1 MFFPLG
7 HTFHLHEETGF
18 RWRFIGLVVAGLLL
32 VGYWQEWIR
41 SPFKWD
47 LAIALTFIY
56 GYSTF
61 TRAFQDVLARK
72 ISADQAVTIAAL
84 AALYVGEYL
93 AAAEVVYIMLVGE
106 TLEAYAARRFQT
118 DLSQLLSC
126 LPQEA
131 HVQRA
136 GGEEEIPL
144 QEVESGERV
153 VVYPGERVP
162 VDGTILE
169 GDSLL
174 DESSIT
180 GESLP
185 RERVS
190 GDSLYAGSLNQTSRL
205 LVEAHQVGDHT
216 VLSRIV
222 ELVRHARESKAPIQ
236 RTADRYAQWFLP
248 LVLGIAAV
256 CYLVTG
262 EWMRSVAILIVACPC
277 AMVLATPA
285 AVLASVS
292 ALARRGIIV
301 KGGVQLEKMAQV
313 DCVAFDKTGTLT
325 RGRPELT
332 EVQSFDDFPESQV
345 LAWAASLEFHSEHL
359 LGRAIRS
366 GAEERGLSLNPAQE
380 VKRHAGLGME
390 GRVVASGKVG
400 SEEQTEAD
408 HILVGSSRFL
418 QQMGFSVSEEQQ
430 AVLDQAAAAGS
441 IPVLVA
447 NGDRLAGVLV
457 LKDLP
462 RPEASETLHQLLHL
476 GIHKSFLLTGDNENS
491 ARQIAK
497 TVGIS
502 EVSANLLPE
511 EKLTRLEELKREGY
525 TVAMVGDGVNDSPSL
540 AAADVGVAMG
550 DTGTDIAA
558 EASGVILVGDGGLD
572 RLSVLIET
580 SRKTVKTI
588 QDNILWFGF
597 AFNLVAVVAAFLG
610 YLTAV
615 AAAVVHQG
623 SSFLVLMNSLKLLER
638 RPRNLLPHRA
648 QHALH
653 DFQHWWADHWPPT
666 SLLAHVLHWAGH
678 HRQPLLKVVSA
689 AAVALYVLS
698 GVKVLLPDQ
707 IGVVERFGK
716 MLETTLSPG
725 LHYVFPWPAER
736 LYRVN
741 PNRVNSL
748 QLGFRLS
755 ETDSE
760 EGEPT
765 AYEWNIQ
772 HRQGRYIR
780 REEEAV
786 MLTGDEYLVEVNAVV
801 HYSISQPRQFL
812 VRTVDFENT
821 LRFLCEGALRY
832 VVSTMTLDQVLALDR
847 VQIES
852 TAREMVRSELD
863 YLGLGVE
870 IQSLNLQDVHPALE
884 VVDAFRGV
892 AGALEEKSRMI
903 NEAHGYAN
911 ERVPLARGAAQKRVI
926 DAESY
931 RFRRVQ
937 RAMGESQRFK
947 LQYEAY
953 SRSPR
958 TTRTRVYLE
967 AVEEGLAG
975 KRKYIL
981 APGAGRRKMMLF
993 QDSVFS
999 FKDLEGAVRSRR

>member
-7 HTFHLHEETGF
+7 HTFHLDEETSF
-18 RWRFIGLVVAGLLL
+18 RWRFVGLVVAGLLL

-47 LAIALTFIY
+47 LAIALTFVY

-61 TRAFQDVLARK
+61 TRAFQDLLARK

-118 DLSQLLSC
+118 DLSKLLSC
-126 LPQEA
+126 LPPQA
-131 HVQRA
+131 HVERDGREQ
-136 GGEEEIPL
+136 EIPL
-144 QEVESGERV
+144 EEVQAGERV

-162 VDGTILE
+162 VDGTILDGE
-169 GDSLL
+169 SLL

-190 GDSLYAGSLNQTSRL
+190 GESLYAGSLNQTSRL
-205 LVEAHQVGDHT
+205 LVQAHQVGDHT

-222 ELVRHARESKAPIQ
+222 ELVRHAKESKAPIQ

-248 LVLGIAAV
+248 LVLGIAAA
-256 CYLVTG
+256 CYLITG

-301 KGGVQLEKMAQV
+301 KGGAQLEKVAQV

-325 RGRPELT
+325 RGRPELV
-332 EVQSFDDFPESQV
+332 EVQCFDDFQESQV
-345 LAWAASLEFHSEHL
+345 LSWAASLEFYSEHL
-359 LGRAIRS
+359 LGRAIRV
-366 GAEERGLSLNPAQE
+366 GAEEKGLSLGHAQD

-390 GRVVASGKVG
+390 GSVAALVEGETGDQVEASRV
-400 SEEQTEAD
+400 
-408 HILVGSSRFL
+408 LVGSARFL
-418 QQMGFSVSEEQQ
+418 EQKGFSLSEEQQ
-430 AVLDQAAAAGS
+430 SVLDQAAAAGS

-447 NGDRLAGVLV
+447 NGDRLAGVLI

-462 RPEASETLHQLLHL
+462 RPEASKTLHQLHHL
-476 GIHKSFLLTGDNENS
+476 GIHKSLLLTGDNQNS
-491 ARQIAK
+491 ANQIAK
-497 TVGIS
+497 MVGIS
-502 EVSANLLPE
+502 EVAANLLPE
-511 EKLTRLEELKREGY
+511 EKLARLEEVKREGF

-623 SSFLVLMNSLKLLER
+623 SSFLVLMNSLKLLES
-638 RPRNLLPHRA
+638 RPRSLLPHRA

-653 DFQHWWADHWPPT
+653 DFQHWWADYWHPS
-666 SLLAHVLHWAGH
+666 SLLDQLAHWAGH
-678 HRQPLLKVVSA
+678 HRQPLLRFFFVA
-689 AAVALYVLS
+689 ALALYVVS
-698 GVKVLLPDQ
+698 GVAVIRPAQ
-707 IGVVERFGK
+707 IGVVERFGR

-736 LYRVN
+736 LHRIN
-741 PNRVNSL
+741 PSRVNSL
-748 QLGFRLS
+748 QFGFRLS

-772 HRQGRYIR
+772 HRQGRYVR

-801 HYSISQPRQFL
+801 HYFISQPRQFL

-832 VVSTMTLDQVLALDR
+832 VVATMTLDQVLALDR
-847 VQIES
+847 LQIES

-884 VVDAFRGV
+884 VVDVFRSV

-903 NEAHGYAN
+903 NEAQAYAN
-911 ERVPLARGAAQKRVI
+911 ERVPLARGAAQKRLI

-931 RFRRVQ
+931 RFRRVH
-937 RAMGESQRFK
+937 RALGESQRFS
-947 LQYEAY
+947 LQYDAY
-953 SRSPR
+953 LGSPQ

-967 AVEEGLAG
+967 AVEQGLAG

-981 APGAGRRKMMLF
+981 DPGAGRRKIMLF
-993 QDSVFS
+993 QDSVFN
-999 FKDLEGAVRSRR
+999 FTDLEGAVRSRR

>member
-1 MFFPLG
+1 M
-7 HTFHLHEETGF
+7 
-18 RWRFIGLVVAGLLL
+18 AGLLL

-41 SPFKWD
+41 SPFQWD

-61 TRAFQDVLARK
+61 TRAFQDLLARK

-126 LPQEA
+126 LPQQA
-131 HVQRA
+131 HVERD
-136 GGEEEIPL
+136 GREEEIPL
-144 QEVESGERV
+144 DEVEAGERV

-162 VDGTILE
+162 VDGTILD

-190 GDSLYAGSLNQTSRL
+190 GESLYAGSLNQTSRL

-248 LVLGIAAV
+248 LVLGIAAL
-256 CYLVTG
+256 CYLITG

-301 KGGVQLEKMAQV
+301 KGGAQLEKMAQV

-325 RGRPELT
+325 RGRPELVQ
-332 EVQSFDDFPESQV
+332 VQSFEDFQEPQV
-345 LAWAASLEFHSEHL
+345 LSWAASLEFYSEHL
-359 LGRAIRS
+359 LGRAIRA
-366 GAEERGLSLNPAQE
+366 GAEEKGLSLGQAQE

-390 GRVVASGKVG
+390 GSVVAPV
-400 SEEQTEAD
+400 SETQDRVESN
-408 HILVGSSRFL
+408 HILVGSARFL
-418 QQMGFSVSEEQQ
+418 EQKGFRVSEEQQ
-430 AVLDQAAAAGS
+430 AVLDQAAASGS

-447 NGDRLAGVLV
+447 SGDRLAGVLI

-462 RPEASETLHQLLHL
+462 RPEASETLHQLHHL
-476 GIHKSFLLTGDNENS
+476 GIHKSLLLTGDNQNS
-491 ARQIAK
+491 ASQIAK
-497 TVGIS
+497 RVGIS
-502 EVSANLLPE
+502 DVSANLLPE
-511 EKLTRLEELKREGY
+511 EKLARLEEAKREGY

-558 EASGVILVGDGGLD
+558 EASGVILVGDGGLN

-597 AFNLVAVVAAFLG
+597 VFNLAAVVAAFLG

-623 SSFLVLMNSLKLLER
+623 SSFLVLMNSLKLLES

-653 DFQHWWADHWPPT
+653 DFQHWWSDHWHPS
-666 SLLAHVLHWAGH
+666 SLLDDLIHWAGH
-678 HRQPLLKVVSA
+678 HRRPLLRFLCIA
-689 AAVALYVLS
+689 APALYVCS
-698 GVKVLLPDQ
+698 GISVIRPDQ
-707 IGVVERFGK
+707 IGVVERFGR

-741 PNRVNSL
+741 PNRVSSL

-755 ETDSE
+755 GTDSE
-760 EGEPT
+760 EGEPK

-772 HRQGRYIR
+772 HRQGRYVR
-780 REEEAV
+780 REDEAV

-801 HYSISQPRQFL
+801 HYSISEPKQFL
-812 VRTVDFENT
+812 VRAVDFENT

-832 VVSTMTLDQVLALDR
+832 VVSTMALDQVLALDR
-847 VQIES
+847 LQIEGI
-852 TAREMVRSELD
+852 AREMVRNELD

-884 VVDAFRGV
+884 VVDVFRGV

-911 ERVPLARGAAQKRVI
+911 ERVPLARGAAQKKLI

-931 RFRRVQ
+931 RFRRVH
-937 RAMGESQRFK
+937 RAMGESQRFN
-947 LQYEAY
+947 LQYDAY
-953 SRSPR
+953 RQSPR
-958 TTRTRVYLE
+958 TTRTRIYLE
-967 AVEEGLAG
+967 AVEKGLAG

-981 APGAGRRKMMLF
+981 DRGSGRRKMMLF

-999 FKDLEGAVRSRR
+999 FSDLEGSVRSRR